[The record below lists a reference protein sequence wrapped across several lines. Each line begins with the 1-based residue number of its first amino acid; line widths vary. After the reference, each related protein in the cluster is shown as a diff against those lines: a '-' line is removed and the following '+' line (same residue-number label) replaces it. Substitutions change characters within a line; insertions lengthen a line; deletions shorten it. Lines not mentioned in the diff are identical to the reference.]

1 MPDHR
6 RRKCKVCGKRDSKVG
21 ALSWTGKCGDCA
33 RALLE
38 DNIDQM
44 HARSG
49 PNFDLW
55 RRQMVACAY
64 PGLLDVLDHAP

>member
-1 MPDHR
+1 M
-6 RRKCKVCGKRDSKVG
+6 VCGAHCRDVG
-21 ALSWTGKCGDCA
+21 ALSWTGKCGRCA
-33 RALLE
+33 RERLT

>member
-1 MPDHR
+1 VPRSDYKRCR
-6 RRKCKVCGKRDSKVG
+6 RCRKSASDTGPLSHTRLCGE
-21 ALSWTGKCGDCA
+21 CA
-33 RALLE
+33 RELLTA
-38 DNIDQM
+38 NIDQM